1 MLDAIDI
8 RYYLPFTQTGRC
20 VRLGS
25 GIELE
30 LGAERFRATVLQE
43 DLLLLSISH
52 GGDWEQIPSHAVCA
66 DIGSMKCDFRLEE
79 NQDEIRLTTRAMMLT
94 IARNPFGF
102 RAIRSDGSLIF
113 ETASDENEIS
123 WAYARLN
130 DHFVT
135 IRRCRHED
143 AFFGLGEKTGQFNR
157 KGRNFILWNTDVL
170 NPNATGE
177 FVAKHKSGD
186 PGADPLSPEF
196 DPYYVSIPFFY
207 HLPQLQTAMAGFFF
221 DNPYRATFEFSHP
234 QEYRV
239 HFHGGQYSE
248 FVFAGPAMKDILRDY
263 SMLTGRMP
271 PPPLWALGNH
281 QCRWFPYTQ
290 EKIEKLGELHREKQI
305 PCDTLWLDIDYMDG
319 YRVFTWNREAF
330 PDAAELLAGLHEKGF
345 RVVTIIDPGIKCEPG
360 YPVFDEAVSADLL
373 CKTPGGGVYVGQV
386 WPGRTAFPD
395 FTLEETRK
403 WWGRLNA
410 EHVLSGLAGIWNDMN
425 EPATG
430 DVSPDEMWFAH
441 GKYPHARF
449 HNQYALLM
457 AMATVDGL
465 LAALPDRRTFVLSRA
480 GSPGI
485 QRYAANWMGD
495 NCSRWEHLKMSVPM
509 ALGFGVSGQPFVGAD
524 IGGFVEDGS
533 MELLV
538 RWYQCGTLTPFCRNH
553 NCAGQRDQ
561 YPWVYGGAAEDL
573 VREAIAF
580 RYRLMPYI
588 YTQFMLSTQ
597 TGAPVQMPL
606 VFQYQ
611 DDLSARYLDDEY
623 LFGSDLLVAPIFRAG
638 DTSRHVYLPGGTW
651 HDWRNGDVITG
662 PRWTSASAPLA
673 SIPVYARG
681 GSIIPLWP
689 QAPPSTMGYFPDR
702 IELHV
707 FLPEEDGEAVSFL
720 HEDDGCT
727 FAFKQGRF
735 LLTKFALSRRGHQL
749 VIRAST
755 SGQGFA
761 EFARNEF
768 AVRFHG
774 NVSEVSLD
782 DQAMETGERG
792 FTIPQTNR
800 DFVLR
805 ANILS
810 N

>member
-1 MLDAIDI
+1 MVNTIDI

-20 VRLGS
+20 VRLES

-30 LGAERFRATVLQE
+30 LEAERFRATVLQE
-43 DLLLLSISH
+43 DLLLLKISH
-52 GGDWEQIPSHAVCA
+52 GGRWEQSPSHAVCA
-66 DIGSMKCDFRLEE
+66 DIGSMRSEFSLEE
-79 NQDEIRLTTRAMMLT
+79 NDDEIRLTTTAMMLT
-94 IARNPFGF
+94 IFRNPFGL
-102 RAIRSDGSLIF
+102 RAVRSDGSVIF
-113 ETASDENEIS
+113 QTASDQAEIS

-135 IRRCRHED
+135 IRQCRHED
-143 AFFGLGEKTGQFNR
+143 AFFGLGEKTGRFNR

-186 PGADPLSPEF
+186 PRADPLRTQF

-207 HLPQLQTAMAGFFF
+207 HLPHLQTAMAGFFF
-221 DNPYRATFEFSHP
+221 DNPYRATFEFSHL

-239 HFHGGQYSE
+239 HFHGGQYTE

-290 EKIEKLGELHREKQI
+290 ENVEKLAELHREKQI

-319 YRVFTWNREAF
+319 YRVFTWNRKAF
-330 PDAAELLAGLHEKGF
+330 PDPAELLSRLRKKGF

-360 YPVFDEAVSADLL
+360 YRIFDEASSADLL
-373 CKTPGGGVYVGQV
+373 CKTPGGAVYVGQV

-395 FTLEETRK
+395 FSLEETRN

-430 DVSPDEMWFAH
+430 DVSPEEMWFER

-449 HNQYALLM
+449 HNQYAMLM
-457 AMATVDGL
+457 AMATAQGL
-465 LAALPDRRTFVLSRA
+465 LAALPDQRTFVLSRA

-495 NCSRWEHLKMSVPM
+495 NCSRWEHLEMSVPM
-509 ALGFGVSGQPFVGAD
+509 ALGFGISGQPFVGAD

-573 VREAIAF
+573 VRDAIAF

-597 TGAPVQMPL
+597 TGAPVQIPL

-611 DDLSARYLDDEY
+611 DDLSARYIDDEY

-638 DTSRHVYLPGGTW
+638 DTSRHVYLPAGTW
-651 HDWRNGDVITG
+651 HDWRSGEVITG
-662 PRWTSASAPLA
+662 RRWISALAPLS
-673 SIPVYARG
+673 SIPIYARG
-681 GSIIPLWP
+681 GSVIPLWP
-689 QAPPSTMGYFPDR
+689 EAPPSSMGYFPDR

-707 FLPEEDGEAVSFL
+707 FLPEEDGETISLL

-727 FAFKQGRF
+727 FRFRQGRF
-735 LLTKFALSRRGHQL
+735 FLTKFALCRRGRQL
-749 VIRAST
+749 IIRASS

-761 EFARNEF
+761 EFARHEF
-768 AVRFHG
+768 SVHFHG

-782 DQAMETGERG
+782 DQPMESSEKG
-792 FTIPQTNR
+792 FMIPQTNR
-800 DFVLR
+800 DFALR
-805 ANILS
+805 ANIII
-810 N
+810 